1 MRNYIYKI
9 IIASI
14 AIILVFQFT
23 IGKEISKINNKI
35 DFFSTT
41 EGRKDLINSL
51 KKEIRKANE
60 RENYLDEEE
69 RLLIK
74 TFLNK
79 IRKELELNN

>member
-14 AIILVFQFT
+14 AIILVFQLT

-74 TFLNK
+74 NFLNK
-79 IRKELELNN
+79 IKKELELNN

>member
-1 MRNYIYKI
+1 MPWIDEV
-9 IIASI
+9 

-23 IGKEISKINNKI
+23 IGKEISKINSKI
-35 DFFSTT
+35 DFFSTS

-74 TFLNK
+74 NFLNK

>member
-23 IGKEISKINNKI
+23 IGKEISKKNNKI
-35 DFFSTT
+35 DFFSTP

-74 TFLNK
+74 NFLNK
-79 IRKELELNN
+79 IKKELELNN

>member
-1 MRNYIYKI
+1 MKNKI
-9 IIASI
+9 FLYDLS
-14 AIILVFQFT
+14 
-23 IGKEISKINNKI
+23 GKNDIRFSPPCWNVKLCLINNKI

-74 TFLNK
+74 NFLNK

>member
-1 MRNYIYKI
+1 MRKQEN
-9 IIASI
+9 
-14 AIILVFQFT
+14 
-23 IGKEISKINNKI
+23 KEMVKWQ
-35 DFFSTT
+35 
-41 EGRKDLINSL
+41 E
-51 KKEIRKANE
+51 KERRTGYE